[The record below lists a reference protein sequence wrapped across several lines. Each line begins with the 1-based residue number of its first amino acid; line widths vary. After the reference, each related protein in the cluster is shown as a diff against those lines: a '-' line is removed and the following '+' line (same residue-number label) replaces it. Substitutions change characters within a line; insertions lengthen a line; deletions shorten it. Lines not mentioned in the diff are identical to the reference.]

1 MDFRDRI
8 RSVIAEKHLS
18 VREVSLR
25 AGSDS
30 MLSKVLNPEKRGGI
44 KSPTIDKLE
53 DIARALGV
61 APGWLAY
68 GDVSKL
74 SEPALQ
80 EMVETAVEEIQA
92 GMRIEEIRRTVAS
105 ALRDQLALHLAV
117 GAIPSTSDEANA
129 PGKSSPPHAPTTEDE
144 QVGSR
149 TA

>member
-1 MDFRDRI
+1 
-8 RSVIAEKHLS
+8 
-18 VREVSLR
+18 
-25 AGSDS
+25 
-30 MLSKVLNPEKRGGI
+30 MLSKVLNPDKRGGI

-117 GAIPSTSDEANA
+117 GANPGTSDEASA
-129 PGKSSPPHAPTTEDE
+129 HDKSVPPHAPTNGDE
-144 QVGSR
+144 QEGSR
-149 TA
+149 TS